1 MVCRWL
7 RWGSAAIGVVIACV
21 SPCAGDDAAT
31 PGAASAAPPLF
42 VPLAEESHN
51 LMGGGLPRAYRFDR
65 LTVDEVGGPRRGN
78 KLRQRLGIDLT
89 PAIGAVFG
97 FFNAHGVPLREQHDD
112 HGENIVGVQAA
123 FSVGEGLPAVNF
135 NLGDRPV
142 EPLGAF
148 YSAER
153 GFRCAVVWP
162 IDRFTLRLEG
172 GEDSEFGY
180 YGIAGVQWIHR
191 RLPIAVGIGVPM
203 NLRDA
208 KGDIG
213 VIVQFRM
220 RLD

>member
-1 MVCRWL
+1 MRW
-7 RWGSAAIGVVIACV
+7 WCAGSAAMVVAV
-21 SPCAGDDAAT
+21 AVAGT
-31 PGAASAAPPLF
+31 SAADDETRPLLLG
-42 VPLAEESHN
+42 PLADDSRQLLN
-51 LMGGGLPRAYRFDR
+51 GDRAVRIED
-65 LTVDEVGGPRRGN
+65 LTLGDAGAPRRNG

-89 PAIGAVFG
+89 PAIDTIFG
-97 FFNAHGVPLREQHDD
+97 FFNQHGLPLRQQLDEEGDD
-112 HGENIVGVQAA
+112 LVGVQAA

-153 GFRCAVVWP
+153 GFRCAVSWP
-162 IDRFTLRLEG
+162 VDRFTVRLEG

-180 YGIAGVQWIHR
+180 YGIAGVQWLHP
-191 RLPIAVGIGVPM
+191 RLPLAAGIGIPM

-208 KGDIG
+208 DGEVGLIM
-213 VIVQFRM
+213 QFRM

>member
-31 PGAASAAPPLF
+31 PGAPAAAPPLF
-42 VPLAEESHN
+42 VPLTEEAHN
-51 LMGGGLPRAYRFDR
+51 LMGAGLPRAYRFDR
-65 LTVDEVGGPRRGN
+65 LTVAEIGGPRRNN